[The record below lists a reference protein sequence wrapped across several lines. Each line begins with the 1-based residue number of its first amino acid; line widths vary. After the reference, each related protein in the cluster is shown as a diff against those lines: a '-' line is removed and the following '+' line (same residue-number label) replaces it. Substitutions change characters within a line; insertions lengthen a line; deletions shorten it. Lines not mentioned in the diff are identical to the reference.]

1 MKKYNFNYTIITD
14 GYSVALQFINNEGIQ
29 KKNKIIEKMQSGKN
43 KKEAILKGKN
53 NDEKEVIKYRMKAEK
68 IKKAEQM
75 NDDKKKIYF

>member
-53 NDEKEVIKYRMKAEK
+53 NDEKEVSKYRMKAEK